1 MSKNIKSI
9 SNPKLKL
16 EILTTEEVKKIHDA
30 TLWIIEHVGVRF
42 PSQRAL
48 EIWEANGATV
58 DREKKIV
65 RVKGDV
71 IEVREKS
78 KQLVTVLES
87 VGLAERD
94 VPDYIEADH
103 SKMKATFSRVP
114 GLADVPYPVV
124 MEPHLVIEFYSR

>member
-16 EILTTEEVKKIHDA
+16 EILTTEEVKKIHEA

-71 IEVREKS
+71 IEEACKAYQRGS
-78 KQLVTVLES
+78 ARPQQ
-87 VGLAERD
+87 GLAFL
-94 VPDYIEADH
+94 VWIETGR
-103 SKMKATFSRVP
+103 S
-114 GLADVPYPVV
+114 
-124 MEPHLVIEFYSR
+124 